1 MKRTLS
7 VLLVIMVS
15 IATAVTLRAE
25 TDESKPLSAK
35 QWQRAIAIVGQ
46 NAALDGRYGHPESEF
61 PEEYMLDDLN
71 KVYKSSKWKKVYEYL
86 KSKETE
92 GGNIEKIREIA
103 KEYTQPA
110 GVVRKLKEY
119 IASHPESAS
128 NTPPA
133 SPASASVDSE
143 VPATQP
149 VNTATI
155 DAAPEEEMPAT
166 DSIAIINA
174 TAGGSTSESHGGWA
188 MVLDVILLLMSAAAL
203 YFAWITKKENAELK
217 KELDYKTNKLNS
229 QFEKFS
235 KNITTDLNRV
245 TYLVNRR
252 RPTDIDFDGGEKDG
266 TEVAYNGP
274 KRLFLTKPDAN
285 DYFIRTTEVVEI
297 GNSIF
302 ELSTNDGVT
311 GTFKVIDN
319 PEVHQFALMMP
330 TENLVRA
337 CTGKGIQISN
347 GKTRIVTD
355 REGTA
360 RLENCRWHVAVKAII
375 HYEAETNS

>member
-133 SPASASVDSE
+133 SPASAPVDSE

-149 VNTATI
+149 VNNTATI

-266 TEVAYNGP
+266 AEAAYNGP
-274 KRLFLTKPDAN
+274 KRLYLTKPDAN

-360 RLENCRWHVAVKAII
+360 RLENGRWHVAVKAII
-375 HYEAETNS
+375 HYEA

>member
-133 SPASASVDSE
+133 SPASASVDSK

-266 TEVAYNGP
+266 AEVAYNGP

-360 RLENCRWHVAVKAII
+360 RLENGRWHVAVKAII
-375 HYEAETNS
+375 HYEA

>member
-119 IASHPESAS
+119 IASDPESAS

-133 SPASASVDSE
+133 SPASAPVDSE

-360 RLENCRWHVAVKAII
+360 RLENGRWHVAVKAII
-375 HYEAETNS
+375 HYEA

>member
-133 SPASASVDSE
+133 SAPVDSE

-266 TEVAYNGP
+266 AEAAYNGP
-274 KRLFLTKPDAN
+274 KRLYLTKPDAN

-360 RLENCRWHVAVKAII
+360 RLENGRWHVAVKAII
-375 HYEAETNS
+375 HYEA

>member
-133 SPASASVDSE
+133 SPASALVDSE

-266 TEVAYNGP
+266 AEAAYNGP
-274 KRLFLTKPDAN
+274 KRLYLTKPDAN
-285 DYFIRTTEVVEI
+285 DYFILTTEVVEI

-360 RLENCRWHVAVKAII
+360 RLENGRWHVAVKAII
-375 HYEAETNS
+375 HYEA

>member
-266 TEVAYNGP
+266 AEAAYNGP
-274 KRLFLTKPDAN
+274 KRLYLTKPDAN

-360 RLENCRWHVAVKAII
+360 RLENGRWHVAVKAII
-375 HYEAETNS
+375 HYEA

>member
-133 SPASASVDSE
+133 SAPVDSE

-285 DYFIRTTEVVEI
+285 YYFIRTTEVVEI

-360 RLENCRWHVAVKAII
+360 RLENGRWHVAVKAII
-375 HYEAETNS
+375 HYEA

>member
-266 TEVAYNGP
+266 TELAYNGP

-311 GTFKVIDN
+311 GTFKIIDN

-360 RLENCRWHVAVKAII
+360 RLENGRWHVAVKAII
-375 HYEAETNS
+375 HYEA

>member
-119 IASHPESAS
+119 IPSHPESAS

-203 YFAWITKKENAELK
+203 YFAWIT
-217 KELDYKTNKLNS
+217 
-229 QFEKFS
+229 
-235 KNITTDLNRV
+235 I
-245 TYLVNRR
+245 
-252 RPTDIDFDGGEKDG
+252 
-266 TEVAYNGP
+266 
-274 KRLFLTKPDAN
+274 
-285 DYFIRTTEVVEI
+285 
-297 GNSIF
+297 
-302 ELSTNDGVT
+302 
-311 GTFKVIDN
+311 KV
-319 PEVHQFALMMP
+319 
-330 TENLVRA
+330 
-337 CTGKGIQISN
+337 S
-347 GKTRIVTD
+347 
-355 REGTA
+355 
-360 RLENCRWHVAVKAII
+360 
-375 HYEAETNS
+375 

>member
-1 MKRTLS
+1 MKQTLS

-133 SPASASVDSE
+133 SPASAPVDSE

-360 RLENCRWHVAVKAII
+360 RLENGRWHVAVKAII
-375 HYEAETNS
+375 HYEA

>member
-1 MKRTLS
+1 MKRILS
-7 VLLVIMVS
+7 VITTLMLGIIM
-15 IATAVTLRAE
+15 ATAMFAQTNAS
-25 TDESKPLSAK
+25 DKPLTPN
-35 QWQRAIAIVGQ
+35 QWKRGIAILAQ

-61 PEEYMLDDLN
+61 PTDYSLDDLN
-71 KVYKSSKWKKVYEYL
+71 KVYKNSKWKAVYAAL
-86 KSKETE
+86 KDKEASPSTMQAL
-92 GGNIEKIREIA
+92 KDIA
-103 KEYTQPA
+103 KEYTQPN
-110 GVVRKLKEY
+110 GVERKLNDY
-119 IASHPESAS
+119 IASHPEKQV
-128 NTPPA
+128 PE
-133 SPASASVDSE
+133 SPAATVNQPQSE
-143 VPATQP
+143 ANQP
-149 VNTATI
+149 QAEQADT
-155 DAAPEEEMPAT
+155 DAAQP
-166 DSIAIINA
+166 DSIMVINA
-174 TAGGSTSESHGGWA
+174 SADSNKATTGSGVG
-188 MVLDVILLLMSAAAL
+188 MVIDIILFIIAAL
-203 YFAWITKKENAELK
+203 ALYLAWLAKRENAELK
-217 KELDYKTNKLNS
+217 KELDYKTNKMAS

-360 RLENCRWHVAVKAII
+360 RFENGRWHVAVKAII
-375 HYEAETNS
+375 HYEA

>member
-46 NAALDGRYGHPESEF
+46 TAALDGRYGHPESEF

-133 SPASASVDSE
+133 SPASAPVDSE

-360 RLENCRWHVAVKAII
+360 RLENGRWHVAVKAII
-375 HYEAETNS
+375 HYEA

>member
-133 SPASASVDSE
+133 SPASAPVDSE

-235 KNITTDLNRV
+235 KNITADLNRV

-360 RLENCRWHVAVKAII
+360 RLENGRWHVAVKAII
-375 HYEAETNS
+375 HYEA

>member
-133 SPASASVDSE
+133 SPASAPVDSE

-155 DAAPEEEMPAT
+155 DAAPEEEMPDT

-360 RLENCRWHVAVKAII
+360 RLENGRWHVAVKAII
-375 HYEAETNS
+375 HYEA

>member
-174 TAGGSTSESHGGWA
+174 TAGGSTSENHGGWA

-360 RLENCRWHVAVKAII
+360 RLENGRWHVAVKAII
-375 HYEAETNS
+375 HYEA

>member
-128 NTPPA
+128 NTPPP
-133 SPASASVDSE
+133 SPAPADSE

-266 TEVAYNGP
+266 AEVAYNGP
-274 KRLFLTKPDAN
+274 KRLYLTKPDAN

-360 RLENCRWHVAVKAII
+360 RLENGRWHVAVKAII
-375 HYEAETNS
+375 HYEA

>member
-7 VLLVIMVS
+7 VLPVIMVS

-133 SPASASVDSE
+133 SPASAPVDSE

-252 RPTDIDFDGGEKDG
+252 RPPDIDFDGGEKDG

-360 RLENCRWHVAVKAII
+360 RLENGRWHVAVKAII
-375 HYEAETNS
+375 HYEA

>member
-133 SPASASVDSE
+133 SPASAPVDSE

-274 KRLFLTKPDAN
+274 KRLFLPKPDAN

-360 RLENCRWHVAVKAII
+360 RLENGRWHVAVKAII
-375 HYEAETNS
+375 HYEA

>member
-35 QWQRAIAIVGQ
+35 QWQREIAIVGQ

-133 SPASASVDSE
+133 SPASALVDSE

-360 RLENCRWHVAVKAII
+360 RLENGRWHVAVKAII
-375 HYEAETNS
+375 HYEA

>member
-133 SPASASVDSE
+133 SPASAPVDSE

-360 RLENCRWHVAVKAII
+360 RLENGRWHVAVKAII
-375 HYEAETNS
+375 HYEA

>member
-133 SPASASVDSE
+133 SPASAPVDSE

-229 QFEKFS
+229 QLEKFS
-235 KNITTDLNRV
+235 ENITTDLNRV

-360 RLENCRWHVAVKAII
+360 RLENGRWHVAVKAII
-375 HYEAETNS
+375 HYEA

>member
-133 SPASASVDSE
+133 SPASAPVDSE

-266 TEVAYNGP
+266 AEAAYNGP

-360 RLENCRWHVAVKAII
+360 RLENGRWHVAVKAII
-375 HYEAETNS
+375 HYEA

>member
-133 SPASASVDSE
+133 SPASAAVDSE

-360 RLENCRWHVAVKAII
+360 RLENGRWHVAVKAII
-375 HYEAETNS
+375 HYEA

>member
-71 KVYKSSKWKKVYEYL
+71 KVYKRSKWKKVYEYL

-133 SPASASVDSE
+133 SPASAPVDSE

-360 RLENCRWHVAVKAII
+360 RLENGRWHVAVKAII
-375 HYEAETNS
+375 HYEA

>member
-133 SPASASVDSE
+133 SPASAPVDSE

-203 YFAWITKKENAELK
+203 YFAWITKKENAERK

-360 RLENCRWHVAVKAII
+360 RLENGRWHVAVKAII
-375 HYEAETNS
+375 HYEA

>member
-1 MKRTLS
+1 MKRILS
-7 VLLVIMVS
+7 VITTLMLGITM
-15 IATAVTLRAE
+15 ATAMFAQTNAS
-25 TDESKPLSAK
+25 DKPLTPN
-35 QWQRAIAIVGQ
+35 QWKRGIAILAQ

-61 PEEYMLDDLN
+61 PTDYTLDDLN
-71 KVYKSSKWKKVYEYL
+71 KVYKNSKWKAVYAAL
-86 KSKETE
+86 KDKEASPSTMQAL
-92 GGNIEKIREIA
+92 KDIA
-103 KEYTQPA
+103 KEYTQPN
-110 GVVRKLKEY
+110 GVERKLNDY
-119 IASHPESAS
+119 IASHPEKQV
-128 NTPPA
+128 PE
-133 SPASASVDSE
+133 SPA
-143 VPATQP
+143 ATVNQP
-149 VNTATI
+149 QPEANQPQAEQP
-155 DAAPEEEMPAT
+155 DAAHPDTDAAQP
-166 DSIAIINA
+166 DSIMVINA
-174 TAGGSTSESHGGWA
+174 SADSNKATTGSGVGMA
-188 MVLDVILLLMSAAAL
+188 IDIILFIIAAL
-203 YFAWITKKENAELK
+203 ALYLAWLAKRENAELK
-217 KELDYKTNKLNS
+217 KELDYKTNKMAS

-266 TEVAYNGP
+266 AEAAYNGP

-360 RLENCRWHVAVKAII
+360 RLENGRWHVAVKAII
-375 HYEAETNS
+375 HYEA

>member
-128 NTPPA
+128 STPPA
-133 SPASASVDSE
+133 SQASAPVDSE

-266 TEVAYNGP
+266 TEAAYNGP
-274 KRLFLTKPDAN
+274 KRLYLTKPDAN

-360 RLENCRWHVAVKAII
+360 RLENGRWHVAVKAII
-375 HYEAETNS
+375 HYEA

>member
-133 SPASASVDSE
+133 SPASAPVDSE

-188 MVLDVILLLMSAAAL
+188 IVLDVILLLMSAAAL

-360 RLENCRWHVAVKAII
+360 RLENGRWHVAVKAII
-375 HYEAETNS
+375 HYEA

>member
-149 VNTATI
+149 VNNTATI

-360 RLENCRWHVAVKAII
+360 RLENGRWHVAVKAII
-375 HYEAETNS
+375 HYEA

>member
-128 NTPPA
+128 NTPPT
-133 SPASASVDSE
+133 SPASAPVDSE

-360 RLENCRWHVAVKAII
+360 RLENGRWHVAVKAII
-375 HYEAETNS
+375 HYEA

>member
-1 MKRTLS
+1 M
-7 VLLVIMVS
+7 
-15 IATAVTLRAE
+15 
-25 TDESKPLSAK
+25 
-35 QWQRAIAIVGQ
+35 
-46 NAALDGRYGHPESEF
+46 
-61 PEEYMLDDLN
+61 
-71 KVYKSSKWKKVYEYL
+71 
-86 KSKETE
+86 
-92 GGNIEKIREIA
+92 
-103 KEYTQPA
+103 
-110 GVVRKLKEY
+110 VRKLKEY

-133 SPASASVDSE
+133 SPASAPVDSE
-143 VPATQP
+143 VPATLP

-360 RLENCRWHVAVKAII
+360 RLENGRWHVAGKAII
-375 HYEAETNS
+375 HYEA

>member
-1 MKRTLS
+1 MKKP
-7 VLLVIMVS
+7 VLLVVMVS

-360 RLENCRWHVAVKAII
+360 RLENGRWHVAVKAII
-375 HYEAETNS
+375 HYEA

>member
-128 NTPPA
+128 NTPPP
-133 SPASASVDSE
+133 SPASAPVDSE

-360 RLENCRWHVAVKAII
+360 RLENGRWHVAVKAII
-375 HYEAETNS
+375 HYEA

>member
-133 SPASASVDSE
+133 SPASATVDSE

-266 TEVAYNGP
+266 AEAAYNGP

-360 RLENCRWHVAVKAII
+360 RLENGRWHVAVKAII
-375 HYEAETNS
+375 HYEA

>member
-25 TDESKPLSAK
+25 TDESKPLSVK

-360 RLENCRWHVAVKAII
+360 RLENGRWHVAVKAII
-375 HYEAETNS
+375 HYEA